1 MGGYLPKIKT
11 LEFGLELIET
21 KDAVDEDLDG
31 MTKGMELV
39 MKKTKEDIK
48 KM

>member
-1 MGGYLPKIKT
+1 MGNYLPKIKN

-21 KDAVDEDLDG
+21 KDAADEDLDG
-31 MTKGMELV
+31 MTKGMEKV
-39 MKKTKEDIK
+39 MTKTKEDIK